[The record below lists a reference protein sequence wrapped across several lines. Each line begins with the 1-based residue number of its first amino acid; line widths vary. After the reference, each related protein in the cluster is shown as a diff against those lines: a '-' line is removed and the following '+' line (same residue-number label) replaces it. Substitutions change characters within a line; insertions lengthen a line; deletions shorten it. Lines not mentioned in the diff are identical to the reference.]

1 LEKDSANQLDA
12 IDAWIRL
19 VALNRLSGH
28 SAGFFSVRT
37 MTPNQAV
44 PVSRQVAINARN
56 HQTPERRDI
65 AALIL
70 KKSRSLLRHVT
81 LAQREQ
87 LSKHA
92 TEHRITTG
100 LKNFK

>member
-28 SAGFFSVRT
+28 YAGFFSVRT
-37 MTPNQAV
+37 MPPNQAV

-56 HQTPERRDI
+56 RQTPERSDI

-70 KKSRSLLRHVT
+70 KKSRSLLLHVT

-92 TEHRITTG
+92 MEHRITTG